1 MKRAVLVI
9 LFLVFSVTAAQAA
22 PITVTANPLWTDTGL
37 VLSSG
42 DVAIISGASGSWS
55 WGGYWTGGVMTTR
68 AWHGPDGDTTVPA
81 GYIDDEWI
89 RNLHHGMLIGYIGAD
104 PLAGLSQQDA
114 PGMFEIGTA
123 TVWAS
128 GTGKLWLG
136 MNDDWAWYLRGGVG
150 DNLGTVTVDVRLV
163 PEPASLLL
171 LGTGLVGL
179 ARWRK
184 RKQ

>member
-1 MKRAVLVI
+1 
-9 LFLVFSVTAAQAA
+9 
-22 PITVTANPLWTDTGL
+22 
-37 VLSSG
+37 
-42 DVAIISGASGSWS
+42 
-55 WGGYWTGGVMTTR
+55 
-68 AWHGPDGDTTVPA
+68 
-81 GYIDDEWI
+81 
-89 RNLHHGMLIGYIGAD
+89 
-104 PLAGLSQQDA
+104 
-114 PGMFEIGTA
+114 MFEIGTA